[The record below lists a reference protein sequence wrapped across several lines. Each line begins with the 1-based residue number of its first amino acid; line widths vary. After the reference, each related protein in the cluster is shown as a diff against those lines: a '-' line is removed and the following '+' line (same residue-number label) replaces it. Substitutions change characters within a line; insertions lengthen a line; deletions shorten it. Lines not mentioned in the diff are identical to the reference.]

1 MSYSAHNMR
10 DFARFATAATPSRNP
25 ATGLSSRRPVTVAAC
40 AVLAAALL
48 TGCATPGGGKASTQ
62 GPAEE
67 PLPAD
72 PNALVLGAEV
82 ALQRG
87 NNLEACRAYVQAA
100 QLAKDVDLAEQ
111 ATRVCYEHHQWSQVL
126 TAAERWLELNQT
138 DEEARRFAAFAAL
151 HLYRIDTAVEHVEFL
166 LNTAFINPQA
176 GFLAI
181 LPQLAE
187 EGSASAT
194 TAVLERLVLK
204 YPDVM
209 EAHYTLARAAL
220 QSENF
225 ALALQHAQQAHDL
238 GPYWTPAGL
247 LLAQV
252 RMARGDADA
261 ALASARQIVEA
272 DKQDSYRL
280 EYAIMLMTTGRQE
293 EARNELNALAGSQ
306 SVAAVVERLLAD
318 LDFQHGNR
326 DAAAK
331 RYGSLVANGRF
342 VYESLFNLGAIAE
355 SREDWDEA
363 VRLYSRI
370 TGGDM
375 AMAAQMRVARIK
387 AKREGLQQGLAHLE
401 EFVKTRPQYT
411 LDAINARAGLLAANG
426 DKPGAM
432 ALLDTALKEYPDAA
446 DLRFARVF
454 QLEDVGRIDDA
465 LRELRKLVADRPGDP
480 NAANAL
486 GYTLVDHTRRQAE
499 GLKLIQQALDAMPDS
514 GAVLDS
520 MGWALHRAKR
530 NDEALNYLQQAKRRI
545 NDPEVDS
552 HLGAVLAALGRKDEA
567 RDVLKQ
573 ASERYPDNTELQKQL
588 QSLTK

>member
-1 MSYSAHNMR
+1 MSYSARNML
-10 DFARFATAATPSRNP
+10 DFARFAPPAAPPRSNPVTAA
-25 ATGLSSRRPVTVAAC
+25 VC
-40 AVLAAALL
+40 AVLAAVLL
-48 TGCATPGGGKASTQ
+48 AGCATPGDKASGKT
-62 GPAEE
+62 PAEE
-67 PLPAD
+67 SLPTD

-87 NNLEACRAYVQAA
+87 SYLEACQAYVRAA

-111 ATRVCYEHHQWSQVL
+111 ATRVSYEHHQWSLVL
-126 TAAERWLELNQT
+126 AAAQRWLELNQT

-151 HLYRIDTAVEHVEFL
+151 HLYRIDTAAEHVEFL

-187 EGSASAT
+187 EGSVSAT
-194 TAVLERLVLK
+194 TTVLERLVVK
-204 YPDVM
+204 HPDLM

-238 GPYWTPAGL
+238 GPYWTPAKL

-252 RMARGDADA
+252 RMARGDTDA
-261 ALASARQIVEA
+261 ALASARQIVET

-280 EYAIMLMTTGRQE
+280 EYAIMLMTAGKEE
-293 EARNELNALAGSQ
+293 EARKELNALAGSDT
-306 SVAAVVERLLAD
+306 VAAVVERLLAD

-326 DAAAK
+326 DAATK

-355 SREDWDEA
+355 SREAWDEA
-363 VRLYSRI
+363 LQFYSRI

-387 AKREGLQQGLAHLE
+387 TKREGIQAGLEHLE
-401 EFVKTRPQYT
+401 EFAKTRPQYT
-411 LDAINARAGLLAANG
+411 LDAINARAGLMASNG
-426 DKPGAM
+426 DKPGAL
-432 ALLDTALKEYPDAA
+432 ALLDSALREYPDAA

-454 QLEDVGRIDDA
+454 QLEDVGRVDEA
-465 LRELRKLVADRPGDP
+465 LTELRKLVADRPGDP

-486 GYTLVDHTRRQAE
+486 GYTLVDHTRKQAE
-499 GLKLIQQALDAMPDS
+499 GLKLIEQALQAMPDS

-530 NDEALNYLQQAKRRI
+530 NDEALTYLQQAKRRI
-545 NDPEVDS
+545 SDPEVDL
-552 HLGAVLAALGRKDEA
+552 HLGAVLIALGRKDEA
-567 RDVLKQ
+567 REVLKL
-573 ASERYPDNTELQKQL
+573 ASERYPDNTDLQKQL
-588 QSLTK
+588 QSLPK